1 MDTMAKIKRVNDRLH
16 KEMTVY
22 ENGEKVKGTVI
33 DLFREE
39 YMQANNEVDR
49 IITEAFGGEEK
60 YLFYILFNELCC
72 PQGTE
77 LAWDHIKPL
86 VDLKLA

>member
-1 MDTMAKIKRVNDRLH
+1 MDTMTKMKQVQRRL
-16 KEMTVY
+16 KAEMTVF
-22 ENGEKVKGTVI
+22 ENGKEVKGTVI

-39 YMQANNEVDR
+39 YIQANNEVDR
-49 IITEAFGGEEK
+49 IITEAFGTEGK

-72 PQGTE
+72 PAGTE